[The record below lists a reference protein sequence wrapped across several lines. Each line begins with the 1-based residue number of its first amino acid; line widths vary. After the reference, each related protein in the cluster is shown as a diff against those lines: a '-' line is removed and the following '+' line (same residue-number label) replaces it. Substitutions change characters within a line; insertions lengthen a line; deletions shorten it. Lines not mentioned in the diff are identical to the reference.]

1 MVRFDVGEES
11 WTLELLDDTKR
22 LTKGESDLEADVEL
36 KATDENLLKI
46 IMGQITPQTVSI
58 NHWTPVVFIV

>member
-1 MVRFDVGEES
+1 MVRFDVGDES

-36 KATDENLLKI
+36 KATEENLLKI
-46 IMGQITPQTVSI
+46 IMGQITPQTVTI
-58 NHWTPVVFIV
+58 KHWTSFVFIV